1 MQNSPIKITNFTDIP
16 TDSHMKLK
24 SFLAAFSAALAIMS
38 CNTGTNGDWTPAGDR
53 IMTVWGENL
62 DPAEVLQ
69 EYPRPQMERP
79 EWLNLNGLW
88 KYAIVPADAEPDKME
103 GNILVPFAVESALS
117 GVGRAVTA
125 DEALWYERKFELPE
139 DWAGKRI
146 ILNFGAVDWRAEVF
160 VDEQL
165 VGEHTGGYAP
175 FSFDI
180 TDVLNDKDSHELKVK
195 VTDRTD
201 KWFQPR
207 GKQVSEPGGIWYT
220 AVTGIWQTVW
230 MEPVPESHVNSYVAA
245 ADVDKGVLNVS
256 IDADLAEGDVCEAVL
271 YDGDIPVAK
280 AEGREVALAVPEMK
294 LWSPS
299 DPYLYGLKIRVVR
312 DGETIDLVD
321 GYAAMRKIS
330 YAEDASGHK
339 RMCLNNE
346 PLFQY
351 GPLDQGWWPDGL
363 YTAPSDEALAFDIE
377 KTKEM
382 GFNMIRK
389 HVKVEPAR
397 WYWHCDRLGM
407 LVWQDMPSIADNSTN
422 VWDNRTYDNGTDTP
436 VTEEGKANY
445 YKEWGEIIAAFKGF
459 PCIVTWVPFNE
470 AWGQFDTEE
479 VVKFTREQD
488 PTRLI
493 NYASGGNFVRC
504 SGDILDLH
512 NYPDP
517 QMYLYDADYV
527 NVLGEY
533 GGIGWPVEG
542 HLWQPDRNWGYVQ
555 FKSAD
560 EVLDTYEKYAGQLI
574 DLIDDGFAG
583 AIYTQTTDVEIEV
596 NGLMTYDRKVVKLDM
611 DRLSAIN
618 RKVIESM

>member
-1 MQNSPIKITNFTDIP
+1 
-16 TDSHMKLK
+16 MKMY
-24 SFLAAFSAALAIMS
+24 SFAAGIIAAAMLTS
-38 CNTGTNGDWTPAGDR
+38 CSGAGERNWAPVGDR
-53 IMTVWGENL
+53 IMTVWGESL
-62 DPAEVLQ
+62 DPSDVLS
-69 EYPRPQMERP
+69 EYPRPQMERG
-79 EWLNLNGLW
+79 EWMNLNGLW
-88 KYAIVPADAEPDKME
+88 EYAITPAEAEPEKMD

-117 GVGRAVTA
+117 GVGRAVGEN
-125 DEALWYERKFELPE
+125 EALWYEREFTVPE
-139 DWAGKRI
+139 EWAGQRVL
-146 ILNFGAVDWRAEVF
+146 LNFGAVDWKAEVYVDDTF
-160 VDEQL
+160 VGD
-165 VGEHTGGYAP
+165 HTGGYAP
-175 FSFDI
+175 FSFDV
-180 TDVLNDKDSHELKVK
+180 TDMLAKGKKHSLKVK

-207 GKQVSEPGGIWYT
+207 GKQVSQPEGIWYT

-230 MEPVPESHVNSYVAA
+230 MEPVPAAHIDSYYAVA
-245 ADVDKGVLNVS
+245 D
-256 IDADLAEGDVCEAVL
+256 IDAGTLAVTVDAAVEDGDVVEVVL
-271 YDGDIPVAK
+271 LADGDPVAK
-280 AEGREVALAVPEMK
+280 AEGREVMLAVPEMR

-299 DPYLYGLKIRVVR
+299 DPYLYDLEIKVLR
-312 DGETIDLVD
+312 DGAAVD
-321 GYAAMRKIS
+321 AVKGYTAMRKIS
-330 YAEDASGHK
+330 YAADKDGHK
-339 RMCLNNE
+339 RMLLNNE

-422 VWDNRTYDNGTDTP
+422 VWDNRTYENGTDTP
-436 VTEEGKANY
+436 VPDDAKANY
-445 YKEWGEIIAAFKGF
+445 YKEWGEIMSSFKVF

-479 VVKFTREQD
+479 VVKFTRAQD

-493 NYASGGNFVRC
+493 NYASGGNFVKC

-512 NYPDP
+512 NYPHP
-517 QMYLYDADYV
+517 EMYLYDDDYI

-560 EVLDTYEKYAGQLI
+560 EVLDTYEKYADMLI

-596 NGLMTYDRKVVKLDM
+596 NGLMTYDRKVVKLDIE
-611 DRLSAIN
+611 RLSAIN